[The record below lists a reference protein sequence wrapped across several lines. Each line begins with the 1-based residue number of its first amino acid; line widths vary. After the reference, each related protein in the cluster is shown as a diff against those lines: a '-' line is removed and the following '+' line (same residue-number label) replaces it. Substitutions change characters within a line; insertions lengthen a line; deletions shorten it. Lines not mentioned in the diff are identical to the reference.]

1 MLAVD
6 SKPKMIRHVG
16 NPGIV
21 RTVYSDIFKYIEG
34 YSGILMNVH
43 PESGIILFA
52 KRSILII

>member
-21 RTVYSDIFKYIEG
+21 RTVYSDIFKYI
-34 YSGILMNVH
+34 
-43 PESGIILFA
+43 
-52 KRSILII
+52 